1 MSALS
6 QAICRPCSSRFAA
19 SFLHQSQPLTRSF
32 STSLSRKEQKA
43 AQPQTPATDSIELG
57 APVTY
62 ISESHDPW
70 FNLSY
75 EDWLMRNTPH
85 NQPVL
90 FLYRNFPCVVIGRNQ
105 NPWKESTP
113 HKLREAGIPLV
124 RRRSGGGTVFHDMGN
139 TNFSIILPRLL
150 FTRSHGAELVS
161 RAIREQLGIKEC
173 TVNERNDVI
182 IRDGQKEYKMISG
195 SAYKIIQHRAYHHGT
210 MLISSSLTELGK
222 SLKSNSPNMQTKS
235 ILSHRS
241 PVTTLN
247 HYNPSS
253 TPIHHDDFVHAVTS
267 EFSKV
272 YSDPTHSKKMETNE
286 VNSDWIK
293 EPKVWKGVEEL
304 KSWEWQ
310 YGQTPEFSNELEGKL
325 SFGDLS
331 TSLTARH
338 ALITSITFHLTPSL
352 HESTEETSQKQAF
365 LDSLA
370 LSLVGHRYESLDG
383 AEGALGHEWEDEKWR
398 EMGNEVI
405 GWLRRVM

>member
-1 MSALS
+1 MASLS
-6 QAICRPCSSRFAA
+6 QAILRPCSSRFAV
-19 SFLHQSQPLTRSF
+19 SLLHRPF
-32 STSLSRKEQKA
+32 STTLSRREQKA

-62 ISESHDPW
+62 ISESHNPW

-75 EDWLMRNTPH
+75 EDWLLRNTPH
-85 NQPVL
+85 DQPVL

-105 NPWKESTP
+105 NPWKETTP

-150 FTRSHGAELVS
+150 FTRAHGAELVS
-161 RAIREQLGIKEC
+161 RAIRDRLGIKEC

-182 IRDGQKEYKMISG
+182 IRDGEKEYKMS

-210 MLISSSLTELGK
+210 MLISSSLSELGR

-247 HYNPSS
+247 HYLPPPASN
-253 TPIHHDDFVHAVTS
+253 PIHHDDFVHAVTS
-267 EFSKV
+267 EFAKV
-272 YSDPTHSKKMETNE
+272 YSNSSSKKMETNE
-286 VNSDWIK
+286 VNPDWVK
-293 EPKVWKGVEEL
+293 ESKVWKGVEEL

-338 ALITSITFHLTPSL
+338 AIITSMTFHLTPSL
-352 HESTEETSQKQAF
+352 HESTEETSQKQGF

-383 AEGALGHEWEDEKWR
+383 AEGALGHQWEDERWR